1 MVGDSLY
8 RSSSFRLSDGRRG
21 LDDSC
26 IRRLRSVLLSRLDFW
41 DNPGLG
47 VSRDFFCDAVDSVVR
62 LSGLSN
68 FLFCPSFQFAGEN
81 TGYMSRIRIL
91 PEAVANRIAAGEVV
105 ERPASVVKELL
116 ENALDAGAKTIRVEV
131 EAGGKR
137 MIRIID
143 DGHGMSH
150 DDALLAFERHATSKL
165 RSADDLL
172 SIPTLGFRGEALP
185 TIAAVSRLLLETR
198 AEEDAEGTRVEFAG
212 GKLVNVK
219 PAGLPAGTT
228 VSVADLFYSV
238 PARRKFLKSDTT
250 ELGHI
255 ASLVTHYALA
265 NPGRQFVLT
274 TPTQQIVDCSPVERL
289 AERVYQLF
297 GKQSFDELIEIPVVS
312 AAFRAAI
319 TEPELE
325 PAEEKARLTVY
336 GFTSRPEIQRPNR
349 NGIYIFV
356 NRRLVRDRL
365 ILHAIHEAYRNILP
379 SNVFPATLLFLEMPY
394 DEVDVN
400 VHPAKIEVRFRR
412 SQFVHDFT
420 RDAIR
425 QALMSARPI
434 ASFAAAAAASGALQN
449 ANTSA
454 ASLSNAPSMD
464 PTAPSIVPRAII
476 PAMEEIGLGSGV
488 GSDGGFDLTSAPL
501 QPIEQ
506 RFVFPAGPESLVESS
521 AAFGAPS
528 LASEP
533 PAPNWAANF
542 AAGNGSAPATLPHP
556 DQIADL
562 KPLGQ
567 VSSSFIVAVNGEGL
581 WLVDQHVAHERVL
594 FEQHLE
600 ARRAGKVESQR
611 MLMPMILELSP
622 RQLVIYEKIAEE
634 LSANGFEVEL
644 MGPRSVAIQA
654 APAGITGSDAE
665 KLLTE
670 ILDGIERE
678 NAAISIETLQA
689 KIAAST
695 ACHAAIKVNMPLD
708 QTKME
713 WLLAALAKTDC
724 PMSCP
729 HGRPVVLR
737 YSIKEIEKAFHRI

>member
-1 MVGDSLY
+1 
-8 RSSSFRLSDGRRG
+8 
-21 LDDSC
+21 
-26 IRRLRSVLLSRLDFW
+26 
-41 DNPGLG
+41 
-47 VSRDFFCDAVDSVVR
+47 
-62 LSGLSN
+62 
-68 FLFCPSFQFAGEN
+68 
-81 TGYMSRIRIL
+81 
-91 PEAVANRIAAGEVV
+91 
-105 ERPASVVKELL
+105 
-116 ENALDAGAKTIRVEV
+116 
-131 EAGGKR
+131 
-137 MIRIID
+137 
-143 DGHGMSH
+143 
-150 DDALLAFERHATSKL
+150 LLAFERHATSKL
-165 RSADDLL
+165 RSADDLM
-172 SIPTLGFRGEALP
+172 SIATLGFRGEALP

-198 AEEDAEGTRVEFAG
+198 AEEEAEGTRVEFAG
-212 GKLVNVK
+212 GKLVGVK

-238 PARRKFLKSDTT
+238 PARRSFLKSETT

-274 TPTQQIVDCSPVERL
+274 TPTQKIVDCAPTDRL
-289 AERVYQLF
+289 ADRVYQLF
-297 GKQSFDELIEIPVVS
+297 GRQSLDELMEIPAIS
-312 AAFRAAI
+312 AGFRAAI

-325 PAEEKARLTVY
+325 PGEEGSKLTIF
-336 GFTSRPEIQRPNR
+336 GFTSRPEVQRPNR

-379 SNVFPATLLFLEMPY
+379 GNVFPATLLFLEMPY

-420 RDAIR
+420 RDSIR
-425 QALMSARPI
+425 QALMGARPI
-434 ASFAAAAAASGALQN
+434 ASFAAAAGTGVTSQSPGGAASGFDAMPRD
-449 ANTSA
+449 A
-454 ASLSNAPSMD
+454 AVASV
-464 PTAPSIVPRAII
+464 VPRAII
-476 PAMEEIGLGSGV
+476 PAMEEIGVGSGV

-501 QPIEQ
+501 RPVEQ
-506 RFVFPAGPESLVESS
+506 RFTFESS
-521 AAFGAPS
+521 TALGTTIGALEPS
-528 LASEP
+528 G
-533 PAPNWAANF
+533 PNWAANF
-542 AAGNGSAPATLPHP
+542 AAASSDAPARLPHP
-556 DQIADL
+556 DEITDL

-594 FEQHLE
+594 FEQHLD

-611 MLMPMILELSP
+611 MLIPIILELAP

-634 LSANGFEVEL
+634 LSANGFEVEP

-654 APAGITGSDAE
+654 VPAGVQSGDAE

-708 QTKME
+708 QAKME
-713 WLLAALAKTDC
+713 WLLGALAKTDC

-737 YSIKEIEKAFHRI
+737 YSVKEIERAFHRI

>member
-1 MVGDSLY
+1 
-8 RSSSFRLSDGRRG
+8 
-21 LDDSC
+21 
-26 IRRLRSVLLSRLDFW
+26 
-41 DNPGLG
+41 
-47 VSRDFFCDAVDSVVR
+47 
-62 LSGLSN
+62 
-68 FLFCPSFQFAGEN
+68 
-81 TGYMSRIRIL
+81 MSRIRIL

-137 MIRIID
+137 MIRVID
-143 DGHGMSH
+143 DGHGMTH

-172 SIPTLGFRGEALP
+172 SIATLGFRGEAMP

-198 AEEDAEGTRVEFAG
+198 AQEEAEGTRVEFAG
-212 GKLVNVK
+212 GKLVGVK
-219 PAGLPAGTT
+219 PAGLPVGTT

-238 PARRKFLKSDTT
+238 PARRKFLKSETT

-265 NPGRQFVLT
+265 NPGKQFILT
-274 TPTQQIVDCSPVERL
+274 TPTQQIVDCAPTERL
-289 AERVYQLF
+289 ADRVYQLF
-297 GKQSFDELIEIPVVS
+297 GRQAFDELVEIPAVS

-325 PAEEKARLTVY
+325 PEEEKARITVF
-336 GFTSRPEIQRPNR
+336 GFTSRPDVQRPNR
-349 NGIYIFV
+349 NGIYVFV

-379 SNVFPATLLFLEMPY
+379 GNVFPATLLFLEMPY

-434 ASFAAAAAASGALQN
+434 ASFAAAAAAGVAPQAVAGLVSSTFGVVAADAPGA
-449 ANTSA
+449 SA
-454 ASLSNAPSMD
+454 
-464 PTAPSIVPRAII
+464 VPRAII
-476 PAMEEIGLGSGV
+476 PAMEEIGVGSGV
-488 GSDGGFDLTSAPL
+488 GSDGGFDLTAAPL
-501 QPIEQ
+501 RPVEQ
-506 RFVFPAGPESLVESS
+506 RFSFEPGT
-521 AAFGAPS
+521 AFGTAAAAVEPS
-528 LASEP
+528 GR
-533 PAPNWAANF
+533 NWAANF
-542 AAGNGSAPATLPHP
+542 AAASSDAPARLPHP
-556 DQIADL
+556 DEITDL

-622 RQLVIYEKIAEE
+622 RQLVIYEKIADE
-634 LSANGFEVEL
+634 LSANGFEVEP

-654 APAGITGSDAE
+654 VPAGVAAGDAE

-713 WLLAALAKTDC
+713 WLLGALAKTDC

-737 YSIKEIEKAFHRI
+737 YSVKEIERAFHRI

>member
-1 MVGDSLY
+1 M
-8 RSSSFRLSDGRRG
+8 
-21 LDDSC
+21 
-26 IRRLRSVLLSRLDFW
+26 
-41 DNPGLG
+41 N
-47 VSRDFFCDAVDSVVR
+47 
-62 LSGLSN
+62 
-68 FLFCPSFQFAGEN
+68 
-81 TGYMSRIRIL
+81 RIRIL
-91 PEAVANRIAAGEVV
+91 PEAVANKIAAGEVV

-116 ENALDAGAKTIRVEV
+116 ENALDAGANSVRVETEV
-131 EAGGKR
+131 GGKR
-137 MIRIID
+137 MIRVID

-165 RSADDLL
+165 RTADDLL
-172 SIPTLGFRGEALP
+172 SIATLGFRGEALP
-185 TIAAVSRLLLETR
+185 SIAAVSRLLLETR
-198 AEEDAEGTRVEFAG
+198 DGNDAEGTRLEYAG
-212 GKLVNVK
+212 GKLVAVK

-228 VSVADLFYSV
+228 ISVADLFYCV

-265 NPGRQFVLT
+265 NPEKQFTLT
-274 TPTQQIVDCSPVERL
+274 TPAQEIVNCPPAEKL
-289 AERVYQLF
+289 ADRVYQLF
-297 GKQSFDELIEIPVVS
+297 GKQALDELVEIPATS

-319 TEPELE
+319 TEPEM
-325 PAEEKARLTVY
+325 EEGEETATLTVK

-349 NGIYIFV
+349 NGIYVFV

-379 SNVFPATLLFLEMPY
+379 PTVFPATLLFLEMPY

-434 ASFAAAAAASGALQN
+434 ASFAIAAA
-449 ANTSA
+449 T
-454 ASLSNAPSMD
+454 NAPN
-464 PTAPSIVPRAII
+464 PAPPAGTFAGGFGDVNPNSGVPRAVI
-476 PAMEEIGLGSGV
+476 PEMEALGV
-488 GSDGGFDLTSAPL
+488 GSGIGSDYAPGGGFDLMSGPMQPAP
-501 QPIEQ
+501 Q
-506 RFVFPAGPESLVESS
+506 RFPFEPGSS
-521 AAFGAPS
+521 FGTGGGQAIDKGTV
-528 LASEP
+528 
-533 PAPNWAANF
+533 NWAENLAR
-542 AAGNGSAPATLPHP
+542 ASGEAPAALPRP
-556 DQIADL
+556 EQIADL

-581 WLVDQHVAHERVL
+581 WIIDQHVAHERVL

-611 MLMPMILELSP
+611 MLMPLVIELAP
-622 RQLVIYEKIAEE
+622 RQLVTYEKIAEE
-634 LSANGFEVEL
+634 LTANGFEVEL
-644 MGPRSVAIQA
+644 MGPKSVAIQSV
-654 APAGITGSDAE
+654 PAGIAANDAE
-665 KLLTE
+665 HLLNE

-678 NAAISIETLQA
+678 NAAISIDTLQS

-708 QTKME
+708 NTKME
-713 WLLAALAKTDC
+713 WLLGALAKTDC

-737 YSIKEIEKAFHRI
+737 YSVREIERAFHRI